1 MDVFARM
8 NTMIVDLVRGAQ
20 VVGFGL
26 LALSLL
32 SAGIQYYM
40 NGAEGFRAAK
50 ATIIAGIAGFV
61 LVVGSIAIA
70 TYLKTKLYF

>member
-1 MDVFARM
+1 MDVFVRM

-26 LALSLL
+26 LAFSLL
-32 SAGIQYYM
+32 WAGIQYYIH
-40 NGAEGFRAAK
+40 GAEGARIAK
-50 ATIIAGIAGFV
+50 STIIAGIVGFV